1 MTVTIDDDDDDDEEM
16 MTTVIMG
23 IRIKMV
29 MIL

>member
-1 MTVTIDDDDDDDEEM
+1 MTVTIDDDDDDEEM